1 VYRLSVV
8 IVSYNCAPLLAAC
21 LDSLEQVEDVDLRVI
36 VVDNASSD
44 STRALLR
51 SRYPWV
57 RSIALDANVGFAAAN
72 NVGLA
77 EIDTEY
83 VLLLNPDTVVPR
95 LGLRSALDAMSRSP
109 RVGMI
114 GCKLV
119 RPDGSLDHAC
129 KRGFPTPLGALMYF
143 LKLHRLFPRSAT
155 ATSYVGGAQPA
166 DEPGFVD
173 AVNGAFMLVRKRARD
188 EVGMLD
194 ERFWM
199 YGEDLDW
206 CFRFW
211 KAGWLVL
218 YWPELTVV
226 HVKGGSSTSARSWR
240 VNRAFHEAMWLFY
253 AKHQAARSRR
263 VTRCAIRFA
272 IYAKLG
278 LSAVR
283 GGARRVGGAHP
294 VDPSPE
300 LPAASASR

>member
-1 VYRLSVV
+1 M
-8 IVSYNCAPLLAAC
+8 
-21 LDSLEQVEDVDLRVI
+21 
-36 VVDNASSD
+36 
-44 STRALLR
+44 
-51 SRYPWV
+51 
-57 RSIALDANVGFAAAN
+57 DANVGFAAAN

-77 EIDTEY
+77 EIDTEC

-95 LGLRSALDAMSRSP
+95 VGLRSALDAMAHSP

-129 KRGFPTPLGALMYF
+129 KRGFPTPLSALMYF
-143 LKLHRLFPRSAT
+143 LNLHRLFPRSAT
-155 ATSYVGGAQPA
+155 TTSYVGGAQPA
-166 DEPGFVD
+166 DEAGLVD

-188 EVGMLD
+188 EVGLLD

-211 KAGWLVL
+211 EAGWHVL
-218 YWPELTVV
+218 YWPELIVV
-226 HVKGGSSTSARSWR
+226 HVKGGSSTSTRSWR
-240 VNRAFHEAMWLFY
+240 VNKAFHDAMWLFY

-263 VTRCAIRFA
+263 VVRWAIRLA

-283 GGARRVGGAHP
+283 AGPRHVSGARS

-300 LPAASASR
+300 LPAAGASG